1 MKPLLKFLRKKIR
14 MIILIL
20 ILIFIIIVVIP
31 LRFTFMIT
39 HNSFK
44 SADVFTNPKLLFRID
59 YEDIEFTTKDNLKIK
74 GWLIKSEENRATVI
88 LCHGLFATMDDMI
101 DCIPFLHDAGYNV
114 VAFDFRNCG
123 RSEGKITTL
132 GYYETADLNSAMD
145 FIIRQDGLSHNIIV
159 WGKSM
164 GAATAL
170 LVASESPNIKGVI
183 SESSFLSLKQTLA
196 HHAKLLYGLP
206 SFPLIDLTVVWLK
219 VRTGIVPDKVDII
232 NAVKK
237 LDDKPVLFIGSEADE
252 RIPAKDAKRLFDE
265 CQSKNKDLWIT
276 KEGEHGGI
284 FDANKNEYEKRVIE
298 FLDKMKYE

>member
-1 MKPLLKFLRKKIR
+1 

-20 ILIFIIIVVIP
+20 ILLFIIIVVVP

-44 SADVFTNPKLLFRID
+44 SEEVFTNPKLLFQID

-74 GWLIKSEENRATVI
+74 GWLIKSKENRATVI

-101 DCIPFLHDAGYNV
+101 DCIPFLHHTGYNV

-132 GYYETADLNSAMD
+132 GYYETAELNSAVD
-145 FIIRQDGLSHNIIV
+145 FVLKQESLSHNIIA

-164 GAATAL
+164 GAAVAL
-170 LVASESPNIKGVI
+170 LEASKNPNIQGVI
-183 SESSFLSLKQTLA
+183 AESSFLSFKQTIA

-206 SFPLIDLTVVWLK
+206 PFPMVYLTIFWVK
-219 VRTGIVPDKVDII
+219 VRTGIDPDKVDII

-237 LDDKPVLFIGSEADE
+237 LDDKPVLFVGSEADE

-265 CQSKNKDLWIT
+265 CSSKNKELWIT

-298 FLDKMKYE
+298 FLDKMKYEQL